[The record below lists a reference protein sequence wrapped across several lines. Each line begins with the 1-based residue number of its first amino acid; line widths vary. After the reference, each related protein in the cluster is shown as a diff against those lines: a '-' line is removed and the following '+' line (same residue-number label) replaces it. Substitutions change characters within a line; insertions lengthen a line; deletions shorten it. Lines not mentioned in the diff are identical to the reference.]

1 MQTRK
6 WRKLT
11 LNKPDGHPE
20 VMRLCVIR
28 RKEKGLG
35 GSGRVQYIVGYFFRD
50 ERDPGSR
57 KLWWMGSTSHIA
69 AQDPTRWKRF
79 YTEMEWMDIDEE
91 VKRNEQ
97 LDDFGSCSDCS
108 GRSDARGCR

>member
-6 WRKLT
+6 WRPLT

-20 VMRLCVIR
+20 EMRLCVIR
-28 RKEKGLG
+28 RKVKGSG

-79 YTEMEWMDIDEE
+79 YTDMEWMDIDEE
-91 VKRNEQ
+91 VR
-97 LDDFGSCSDCS
+97 
-108 GRSDARGCR
+108 A